1 MAERWEGAI
10 GYQGIGIDRF
20 DGETQELLKQVVKE
34 YEEQHFKEKIAK
46 AVERM
51 KRHFLE
57 RGYSEEEI
65 EVVKNYGVNVVYD
78 FVSVHITVY
87 VKTPHTYDYE
97 TYCGDVSLVSKHFRK
112 ERNEIGQR
120 ILERV
125 RKYREERKM
134 RDLERRIEE
143 LEGRIEELKEEKAKL
158 KEIIRKLASIADYEN
173 ELSEDEK
180 EIVKSIL

>member
-1 MAERWEGAI
+1 
-10 GYQGIGIDRF
+10 
-20 DGETQELLKQVVKE
+20 
-34 YEEQHFKEKIAK
+34 
-46 AVERM
+46 
-51 KRHFLE
+51 
-57 RGYSEEEI
+57 
-65 EVVKNYGVNVVYD
+65 VKNYGVNVVYD

-97 TYCGDVSLVSKHFRK
+97 TYCGDVSLVSKEFTK
-112 ERNEIGQR
+112 QRNEIGQR

-134 RDLERRIEE
+134 RDLESKVERLREE
-143 LEGRIEELKEEKAKL
+143 NATL
-158 KEIIRKLASIADYEN
+158 KEIVRKLASIADYEN